1 MNWKVSIF
9 GVCPSVSLRYPPH
22 GKTSLPL
29 LLRGSQEKE
38 QRIFHPFWYSLK
50 MGIEK
55 GRPSEQSPKMK
66 GIFYEAMQEKK
77 LSESPKPL
85 ILLGFSKSSVSP
97 LGPEKEQPLSCRQR
111 LFLFNEIHTA
121 VWVKSS
127 SMMKSP
133 AGIKSGSTPDGR
145 ISLKILIA
153 NRCLS
158 PSPNQILCAGLWFG
172 FLLSVKK
179 HEQKNTLLFILVG
192 KTEKTIQKDKE
203 K

>member
-9 GVCPSVSLRYPPH
+9 GICPSVSLRYPPH
-22 GKTSLPL
+22 GKTSMPL

-77 LSESPKPL
+77 LSESQKPL

-97 LGPEKEQPLSCRQR
+97 LAPEKSTYESRCFFQWNQVFYSVGNHFTGRSPISCAPALSEQFVILCSGHESQM
-111 LFLFNEIHTA
+111 EA
-121 VWVKSS
+121 
-127 SMMKSP
+127 
-133 AGIKSGSTPDGR
+133 AGIS
-145 ISLKILIA
+145 SLWD
-153 NRCLS
+153 R
-158 PSPNQILCAGLWFG
+158 
-172 FLLSVKK
+172 
-179 HEQKNTLLFILVG
+179 TLDFFRR
-192 KTEKTIQKDKE
+192 TT
-203 K
+203 